1 MRAIIII
8 QQNYQTITWLIA
20 EFGRTDLIDNGEDI
34 KNSKLNSVPEVRLGS
49 SGTGGSVVF

>member
-1 MRAIIII
+1 MWAIIII

-34 KNSKLNSVPEVRLGS
+34 KNSKLNSVPKFG
-49 SGTGGSVVF
+49 